1 MVLFGFGKNNKRK
14 KEWNKAIELYNV
26 KDYSKAYDMFKQ
38 LTKAGIVEARYYC
51 GLICEQQTP
60 PDLYN
65 AVSWYLSAINNGYE
79 NAKDAYERTLKE
91 LETTDPFLAGNIY
104 SMQKDNTHAF
114 PLFLKAASQDH
125 AQAQYQCAVMYKYGR
140 GTSKDINKAI
150 EWYEKSAALG
160 YHHAQ
165 YSCAKMYEEGDE
177 VEKNLSK
184 ALYWYEQLAEQGDRD
199 ALYKCAKMYKKGEGT
214 KQDLSQALYWYEMLA
229 ILHDDEEAQ
238 FQCAQMYEKGI
249 GVHANRARAIYWYI
263 KAKRS
268 GSMEAQASLMCLD
281 PQLGDDYNAATIAYE
296 IHDYECAFDLFYKVA
311 KKGNADAQYVIGAMY
326 INGEGTTVDEKAGL
340 YWLNE
345 ARNQGQENAIEI
357 LKTLGK

>member
-1 MVLFGFGKNNKRK
+1 
-14 KEWNKAIELYNV
+14 
-26 KDYSKAYDMFKQ
+26 
-38 LTKAGIVEARYYC
+38 
-51 GLICEQQTP
+51 
-60 PDLYN
+60 
-65 AVSWYLSAINNGYE
+65 
-79 NAKDAYERTLKE
+79 
-91 LETTDPFLAGNIY
+91 
-104 SMQKDNTHAF
+104 
-114 PLFLKAASQDH
+114 
-125 AQAQYQCAVMYKYGR
+125 
-140 GTSKDINKAI
+140 
-150 EWYEKSAALG
+150 
-160 YHHAQ
+160 
-165 YSCAKMYEEGDE
+165 MYEEGDE

-326 INGEGTTVDEKAGL
+326 INGEGTTADEKAGL